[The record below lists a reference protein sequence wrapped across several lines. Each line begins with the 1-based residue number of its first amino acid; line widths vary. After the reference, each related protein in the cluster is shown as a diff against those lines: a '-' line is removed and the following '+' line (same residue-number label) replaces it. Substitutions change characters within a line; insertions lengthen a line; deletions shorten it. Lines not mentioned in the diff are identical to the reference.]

1 MITMMCVTRADLIH
15 EFACRLTQWPAEVID
30 RFVSTIRKAIF
41 GVLVGVVFVA
51 LIQGFLCGVGFAIAE
66 VPQPAFWGL
75 IAAFVAPI
83 PFVGTALVWLPVCIW
98 LWLTGSTVALH
109 RPCHLVCAGRSRGG
123 QPASPL
129 LPEDGDRRVGRYA
142 DPLHPLRPRRVWAGR
157 RLRGAGA
164 RRRRH
169 SGRQRG
175 VPSAASTEHDDAINP
190 KGGYPRLFLWPNAT
204 GIYRKHIE
212 ISSQLIDGER
222 KPL

>member
-1 MITMMCVTRADLIH
+1 MLAGGVGIAGGAFQAVLVLFLFVMITMMCVTRADLIH

-98 LWLTGSTVALH
+98 LWLTGSTVACIGLAIW
-109 RPCHLVCAGRSRGG
+109 CALVVAGVDN
-123 QPASPL
+123 L
-129 LPEDGDRRVGRYA
+129 
-142 DPLHPLRPRRVWAGR
+142 LRPFFLKTGSTRRS
-157 RLRGAGA
+157 LR
-164 RRRRH
+164 
-169 SGRQRG
+169 
-175 VPSAASTEHDDAINP
+175 
-190 KGGYPRLFLWPNAT
+190 
-204 GIYRKHIE
+204 
-212 ISSQLIDGER
+212 
-222 KPL
+222 